1 MTTTTEKI
9 AEVNASKA
17 AKPVF
22 DFLDLKAQFATIREE
37 VMAAVTRV
45 MESQHFILGPEVQRL
60 EEEIAAKLSAR
71 HAVGCASGT
80 DALILSLMAAEI
92 GPGDEVIT
100 TPFSFIA
107 TAGSIAHVGAK
118 PVFVDIDTLTFN
130 IDPALIETAITPKTR
145 AIMPVH
151 LFGLPADMNPILDLA
166 RARNLLVIEDA
177 AQAIGARYAGRSVG
191 TIGDFGCFSFFP
203 SKNLGAAGDGGL
215 VTTDDP
221 AVAERLR
228 MLRVHGSKKKY
239 YHDILGTN
247 SRLDALQAAILR
259 VKLNHLDS
267 WAEARRSH
275 ADRYRGLFDA
285 QGFAPLVTHPAVPPA
300 KFHEVYNQFTIR
312 SPFRGELK
320 EFLRE
325 AGVPTEIY
333 YPLCL
338 HLQPAFAYLGH
349 TVGDFPVAETASKQV
364 LSLPVFPELTDA
376 QQDFAVK
383 AMSDFRAA
391 RNVA

>member
-130 IDPALIETAITPKTR
+130 IDPELI
-145 AIMPVH
+145 
-151 LFGLPADMNPILDLA
+151 D
-166 RARNLLVIEDA
+166 
-177 AQAIGARYAGRSVG
+177 
-191 TIGDFGCFSFFP
+191 
-203 SKNLGAAGDGGL
+203 
-215 VTTDDP
+215 
-221 AVAERLR
+221 
-228 MLRVHGSKKKY
+228 
-239 YHDILGTN
+239 
-247 SRLDALQAAILR
+247 
-259 VKLNHLDS
+259 
-267 WAEARRSH
+267 
-275 ADRYRGLFDA
+275 
-285 QGFAPLVTHPAVPPA
+285 
-300 KFHEVYNQFTIR
+300 
-312 SPFRGELK
+312 
-320 EFLRE
+320 
-325 AGVPTEIY
+325 
-333 YPLCL
+333 
-338 HLQPAFAYLGH
+338 
-349 TVGDFPVAETASKQV
+349 
-364 LSLPVFPELTDA
+364 
-376 QQDFAVK
+376 
-383 AMSDFRAA
+383 
-391 RNVA
+391 